1 MMFGGMVH
9 NKKEEEGDLSQ
20 YLVRLSRLMSQPP
33 KKVPP
38 PPPGTAIRPTTEEEN
53 LFPFQKLFWHC
64 FQYLKKIG

>member
-38 PPPGTAIRPTTEEEN
+38 PPPGTAIRPTTQEAGHF
-53 LFPFQKLFWHC
+53 LSKSC
-64 FQYLKKIG
+64 FCIAVST